1 MAKNLEAYVNLGMF
15 TGKQMKAINA
25 FTRKSKGAKIDPL
38 ATPIFYKDY
47 LVATDSYAAVA
58 VAKDVYQVTTI
69 DGNHAYSLPESL
81 LEGITSSNVFYFN
94 QKKDEIVMCRA
105 EKAGMPATESAI
117 VQKDGLKRMGESILN
132 YFNGGEAC
140 DKMDMIAGIN
150 PEFMKK
156 VCNLAD
162 AFNTDCFNF
171 EWVKVENVNL
181 LRVVFPYEPRLH
193 VVIMPMRDNR

>member
-1 MAKNLEAYVNLGMF
+1 MAKNLEAYANLGMF

-25 FTRKSKGAKIDPL
+25 FTRKSKGAKDDPL
-38 ATPIFYKDY
+38 AAPIFYKDY
-47 LVATDSYAAVA
+47 LLSTDGYAAVA
-58 VAKDVYQVTTI
+58 IAKDVHQVTTI
-69 DGNHAYSLPESL
+69 NGGNAYQLPESL
-81 LEGITSSNVFYFN
+81 LESIASGNVFYFN
-94 QKKDEIVMCRA
+94 QKDGEPIMCRA
-105 EKAGMPATESAI
+105 EKADMPAIESTMAS
-117 VQKDGLKRMGESILN
+117 KNMALAESILN

-140 DKMDMIAGIN
+140 DNMDAIAGIN

-171 EWVKVENVNL
+171 EWVKVKNSNV

-193 VVIMPMRDNR
+193 VVIMAMRNIH